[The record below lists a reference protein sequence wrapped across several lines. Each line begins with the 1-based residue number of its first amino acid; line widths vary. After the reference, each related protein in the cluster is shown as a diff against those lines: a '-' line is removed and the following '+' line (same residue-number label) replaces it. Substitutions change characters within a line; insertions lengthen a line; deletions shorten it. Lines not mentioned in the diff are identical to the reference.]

1 MRATCAQIE
10 SENELSTAETPAR
23 AAWFRRLLPVE
34 PPIGS
39 GSVAAP
45 GAFGS
50 EPALARLAQ
59 LEGLD
64 PGIPE
69 ATRARLY
76 EPDGGAE
83 ISIVLWHGFTN
94 APSQFGEVAQNLR
107 TLGYRVLV
115 PRMPYHGEA
124 DLLNRELAK
133 LTVADLVEQVDTCVD
148 IASGLGSKVWV
159 LGLSAGGTM
168 AAWAAATRPEVS
180 RAALVAPLIA
190 PVGFPLPVVRALV
203 KWPAIVPKFYM
214 WWDPRVKEKLTEG
227 QSPYAYPG
235 FPVPG
240 LFPFL
245 HLSEALFDHSVAAG
259 HELER
264 VALVTNPGDFAIR
277 KDVAQR
283 FVEEVFAPRARATVE
298 AHVDGDLKWMH
309 DFVDPW
315 GGNGSTEQVVAIIL
329 AAFGV
334 GEPTAGG
341 VLVPPLVTEQP

>member
-1 MRATCAQIE
+1 M
-10 SENELSTAETPAR
+10 STAETPAR
-23 AAWFRRLLPVE
+23 PAWFRRLLRVE
-34 PPIGS
+34 PPVGQR
-39 GSVAAP
+39 SVAAV
-45 GAFGS
+45 GAFGPEAS
-50 EPALARLAQ
+50 LARLAQ

-64 PGIPE
+64 SGIPE
-69 ATRARLY
+69 ATRTRLY

-83 ISIVLWHGFTN
+83 ISIVMWHGFTN
-94 APSQFGEVAQNLR
+94 APSQFGEVAESLR
-107 TLGYRVLV
+107 SLGYRVLV

-133 LTVADLVEQVDTCVD
+133 LTITDLVEQVEACVD

-180 RAALVAPLIA
+180 RAALLAPLIA
-190 PVGFPLPVVRALV
+190 PVGFPMPLVRALV

-214 WWDPRVKEKLTEG
+214 WWDPRVKAKLTEG

-245 HLSEALFDHSVAAG
+245 HLSEALFDHSVEPG
-259 HELER
+259 HDLER
-264 VALVTNPGDFAIR
+264 VVLVTNPGDFAIR

-283 FVEEVFAPRARATVE
+283 FVQEVFAARADRTVE
-298 AHVDGDLKWMH
+298 ANVDGDLKWMH

-315 GGNGSTEQVVAIIL
+315 GGFGTTEQVVAIIL

-334 GEPTAGG
+334 GEPTAAGA
-341 VLVPPLVTEQP
+341 LVPPLVTEQP